1 MFSRRHLLQIAGTT
15 LIGQSNSDPPAI
27 SPIGACGK
35 LKLIK
40 NWTFGSSRLNATVRN
55 LKELSAEFRFRYIY
69 DKGHLDTLPSYFTVH
84 RDYPQGDPRS
94 LHVFSDTSLTLKAR
108 QPPGGG
114 LRPRGLESGML
125 RALFPVTP
133 GMYVEMRAKLPRGL
147 GAWPAFWLNPGVE
160 YPDGSFSA
168 LHWPPEIDIFEFFV
182 FQGRDRPRLME
193 GHVQTNHRPQDFGS
207 PHDVFSLFGPHGYDP
222 GIDFSADF
230 HVFALDWV
238 EDRPIWVVDGRPV
251 KQTVYHWPGPPA
263 HILVTNQIGMVIP
276 GVDLTGMKVLGS
288 EWDYVIDYLRVW
300 TRV

>member
-1 MFSRRHLLQIAGTT
+1 MVYRRDILQVASAALIDRSNTNSLSVLPVGTH
-15 LIGQSNSDPPAI
+15 
-27 SPIGACGK
+27 GK
-35 LKLIK
+35 FKLIK
-40 NWTFGSSRLNATVRN
+40 DWTFGSNRPKATIRN
-55 LKELSAEFRFRYIY
+55 MDELGAEFRFRYIY
-69 DKGHLDTLPSYFTVH
+69 DNGRLDTLPSYFTVH
-84 RDYPQGDPRS
+84 RNYPQGDPRS
-94 LHVFSDTSLTLKAR
+94 LHVFSESALTLKAR

-125 RALFPVTP
+125 RALLPITP
-133 GMYVEMRAKLPRGL
+133 GMYVEMRARLPRGL
-147 GAWPAFWLNPGVE
+147 GVWPAFWLNSGVE
-160 YPDGSFSA
+160 YPNGSFSA

-193 GHVQTNHRPQDFGS
+193 GNIQTNHRPQEFGF
-207 PHDVFSLFGPHGYDP
+207 PHDLFSLFGPHGYDP

-263 HILVTNQIGMVIP
+263 HILVTNQIGMVIS

-288 EWDYVIDYLRVW
+288 EWDYSIDYLRVW